1 MMMTFKSEEEKI
13 RKTKAITAFSNV
25 FGGSFQRLSENDI
38 DFKVFDKDKNLIAY
52 AEVVTRMRSMRMA
65 YPLPIEVRRLLKLTD
80 KRFNPVII
88 WCCEDGIIYTKV
100 EDGISGTLKFGGNR
114 PLGLPPDSELTVY
127 LDKSKSFKYV
137 RFI

>member
-1 MMMTFKSEEEKI
+1 MTFKSEEDKI
-13 RKTKAITAFSNV
+13 RKNKAITAFVNV
-25 FGGSFQRLSENDI
+25 FGGSFYKLSENDI
-38 DFKVFDKDKNLIAY
+38 DFKVFDKEKNLIAY
-52 AEVVTRMRSMRMA
+52 AEVVTRLRSMRMA

-80 KRFNPVII
+80 RRFNPIII

-100 EDGISGTLKFGGNR
+100 DDGISGAIKFGGNK
-114 PLGLPPDSELTVY
+114 PLGIPTDNELTIY

>member
-1 MMMTFKSEEEKI
+1 MMMTFKTEEERLRKI
-13 RKTKAITAFSNV
+13 KAITTFANV
-25 FGGSFQRLSENDI
+25 FGGSFQKLSDNDI
-38 DFKVFDKDKNLIAY
+38 DFKVFDKDNNLIAY
-52 AEVVTRMRSMRMA
+52 AEVVTRLRSMRMA

-100 EDGISGTLKFGGNR
+100 EDGINGSLKFGGKK
-114 PLGLPPDSELTVY
+114 PLGLPSDDELTIY
-127 LDKSKSFKYV
+127 LDKNKTFKYV